1 MIVVPLSGGT
11 TTNKALEIQTNLP
24 FELWDSFELKQ
35 QETAGSP
42 KDVYKFNR

>member
-1 MIVVPLSGGT
+1 MIVVPLSGVT

-35 QETAGSP
+35 QETGGSP
-42 KDVYKFNR
+42 KDVYMFNR